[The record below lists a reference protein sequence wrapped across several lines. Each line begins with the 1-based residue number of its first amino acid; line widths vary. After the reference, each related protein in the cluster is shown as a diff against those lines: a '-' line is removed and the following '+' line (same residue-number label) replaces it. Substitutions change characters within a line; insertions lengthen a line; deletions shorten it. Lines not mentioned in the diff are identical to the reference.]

1 MRTSLAIALTM
12 LSCAA
17 PVTAAPALAQSV
29 GPASTNDDPRYFD
42 VAGVRIG
49 MSPAEARAT
58 LVARGYTVSA
68 DNTDTM
74 GYYYRLETALR
85 ERNPEHPYPNSRQRV
100 RGFTATGPSGERM
113 VLEFHDTPD
122 GAQVRQVNLSLGGGR
137 TETSG
142 VRQTVME
149 KYGRPTVARD
159 TLGSAW
165 WCRRSETR
173 CDRVGYTGT
182 VLEFSD
188 VGGVTIRLSDENRMR
203 RETDATIAAEVDRRY
218 PRRAASF

>member
-1 MRTSLAIALTM
+1 MRTSLAIALTIA
-12 LSCAA
+12 SCASPFAAA
-17 PVTAAPALAQSV
+17 PVFAQTATPAPAN
-29 GPASTNDDPRYFD
+29 GDPRHFD

-49 MSPAEARAT
+49 MSPAEARAA
-58 LVARGYTVSA
+58 LVGRGYTVGA

-74 GYYYRLETALR
+74 GYSYWLGTALR
-85 ERNPEHPYPNSRQRV
+85 ERNPDHPYPNSQQRV
-100 RGFTATGPSGERM
+100 RGFSATGPSGERM
-113 VLEFHDTPD
+113 VLEFHDTPT

-142 VRQTVME
+142 VRQSVME

-159 TLGSAW
+159 SLGSAW

-173 CDRVGYTGT
+173 CDRVGYTDT

-188 VGGVTIRLSDENRMR
+188 VGGITIRLSDENRMR